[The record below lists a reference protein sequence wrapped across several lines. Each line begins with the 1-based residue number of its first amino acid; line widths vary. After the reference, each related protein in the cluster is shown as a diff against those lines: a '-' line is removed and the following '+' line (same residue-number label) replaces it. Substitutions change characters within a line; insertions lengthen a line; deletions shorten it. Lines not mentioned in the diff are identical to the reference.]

1 MHRQPDT
8 YWISDLRQLR
18 ALASPLRQEIVDVVE
33 SAGPCSITHIAAAL
47 ALPPDRLYFH
57 IRRLLTVGL
66 LVKNG
71 ERRSGRHVAALYALP
86 RRRVRVRF
94 DRRDARVR
102 KAVGA
107 IHDGVLRLARRDLRR
122 GMSTPEAIV
131 HGDERDTW
139 AGRYRGWLPPAQV
152 KRMNRLIEELGELIR
167 SSSPRRGAR
176 PIALS
181 LTIAPPRTFAG
192 NAKGVES

>member
-1 MHRQPDT
+1 MHRQSDT
-8 YWISDLRQLR
+8 YWIADLRQLR

-33 SAGPCSITHIAAAL
+33 SVGPCSITQIAATL
-47 ALPPDRLYFH
+47 AMPPDRLYFH

-66 LVKNG
+66 LIKSG
-71 ERRSGRHVAALYALP
+71 ERRSGRHVAVLYALP
-86 RRRVRVRF
+86 GRRVRVRF
-94 DRRDARVR
+94 DRGVARVR

-122 GMSTPEAIV
+122 GMSSSEAIV
-131 HGDERDTW
+131 QGDERDTW
-139 AGRYRGWLPPAQV
+139 AGRYRGWLTPAQV

-167 SSSPRRGAR
+167 SSMPRRGAR

-181 LTIAPPRTFAG
+181 LTIAPPRTSAG
-192 NAKGVES
+192 NAKGIES